1 MSLSELG
8 KGKVSASAILHA
20 HSCKSSLHRSGTPKF
35 GNTIAPTHGETPA
48 TKQSTMSR
56 AAASTTNCRVRSFR
70 PVCKNPK
77 TSRCVLKRLI
87 PIVDIKQ
94 TRAVTHFQANI
105 RQAQEKEQQCKALFS
120 LTLVHKT
127 PKNKYA
133 NTYHSCRRIRP
144 PSSPSVPAL
153 FSINIIFIYHA
164 IPSTNASII
173 DKDD

>member
-48 TKQSTMSR
+48 TTQSTMSR

-105 RQAQEKEQQCKALFS
+105 RQAQEKEQQCKALSLSLSRSQNAKEQIRKYVPQLPTYTSSIFS
-120 LTLVHKT
+120 LCPCPLF
-127 PKNKYA
+127 NK
-133 NTYHSCRRIRP
+133 HHIHLPCDP
-144 PSSPSVPAL
+144 
-153 FSINIIFIYHA
+153 INECVDY
-164 IPSTNASII
+164 
-173 DKDD
+173 